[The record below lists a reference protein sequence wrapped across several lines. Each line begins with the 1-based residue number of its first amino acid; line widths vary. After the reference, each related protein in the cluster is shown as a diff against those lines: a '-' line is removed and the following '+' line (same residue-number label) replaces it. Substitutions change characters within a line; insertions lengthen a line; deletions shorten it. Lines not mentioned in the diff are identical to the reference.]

1 MKILRVFI
9 CVTFVLVGAVFL
21 VFLIKETI
29 TTDRSVPVI
38 EIQSDVLEVELN
50 AKPEDMLVGV
60 TAHDKKD
67 GDLTSQV
74 FVESISRFTKK
85 GECNVTYVVC
95 DNDDHV
101 TKATRK
107 IRFKNYTSP
116 KFVIEKS
123 LCFSA
128 YDYIDLTETVKAVDC
143 IEGNISNRVVI
154 ASDSLTNLTE
164 GIYNFSVSVTNK
176 YGDSSTMRLPVIID
190 EDLGF
195 NGPIIELTQYLIE
208 APVGTKIDPQ
218 SYFVSALDRNE
229 NDISSALRIENNIN
243 SDREGT
249 YYIHYYV
256 TDAVGNLGHSVIP
269 VIIGNG

>member
-1 MKILRVFI
+1 MKLLRI
-9 CVTFVLVGAVFL
+9 FVSAAFVIVGAVFL
-21 VFLIKETI
+21 IFLIKETI
-29 TTDRSVPVI
+29 TTDRSIPVI
-38 EIQSDVLEVELN
+38 TIESDVLEVELK

-67 GDLTSQV
+67 GDITSEL

-95 DNDDHV
+95 DSDNHV

-107 IRFKNYTSP
+107 IRYKNYTSP

-143 IEGNISNRVVI
+143 IEGDISGRVVI

-164 GIYNFSVSVTNK
+164 GIYNFNVSVTNK
-176 YGDSSTMRLPVIID
+176 YGDTSLMRLPVIID

-195 NGPIIELTQYLIE
+195 NGPQIELTQYLIE
-208 APVGTKIDPQ
+208 APVGTQFDPQ
-218 SYFVSALDRNE
+218 SYFVTALDRNE
-229 NDISSALRIENNIN
+229 NDVSSTLRIEHNIN
-243 SDREGT
+243 SAREGT
-249 YYIHYYV
+249 YYIHYY
-256 TDAVGNLGHSVIP
+256 TNDEVGNLGHAVIP

>member
-1 MKILRVFI
+1 MKILRFLSIVL
-9 CVTFVLVGAVFL
+9 FVLVGAVFL
-21 VFLIKETI
+21 IFLFKETI
-29 TTDRSVPVI
+29 TTDRTIPVI
-38 EIQSDVLEVELN
+38 DIASEVLEVELK

-67 GDLTSQV
+67 GDLTNQV

-85 GECNVTYVVC
+85 GECKVTYVVC
-95 DNDDHV
+95 DNDNHV

-116 KFVIEKS
+116 KLVIEKS

-128 YDYIDLTETVKAVDC
+128 YDYIDLTETVKATDC
-143 IEGNISNRVVI
+143 IEGDISGRVVI

-164 GIYNFSVSVTNK
+164 GIYNFNVSVANK
-176 YGDSSTMRLPVIID
+176 YGDISTMRLPVVID

-195 NGPIIELTQYLIE
+195 NGPIIELKQYLIE
-208 APVGTKIDPQ
+208 ATIGTQFDPQ
-218 SYFVSALDRNE
+218 SYFVSALDRGE
-229 NDISSALRIENNIN
+229 NDVSSTLRIESNIN
-243 SDREGT
+243 SNREGT
-249 YYIHYYV
+249 YYIHYYA
-256 TDAVGNLGHSVIP
+256 TDSVGNLGHSVIP

>member
-1 MKILRVFI
+1 MKFLRFI
-9 CVTFVLVGAVFL
+9 ISALFVIVGAVFL
-21 VFLIKETI
+21 IFLIKETI
-29 TTDRSVPVI
+29 TTDKTLPVI
-38 EIQSDVLEVELN
+38 SIESEVLEVELK

-67 GDLTSQV
+67 GDLTSEI

-95 DNDDHV
+95 DSDDHV

-107 IRFKNYTSP
+107 IRFKDYKSP
-116 KFVIEKS
+116 EFVIEKS

-128 YDYIDLTETVKAVDC
+128 YDYIDLSETVKAIDC
-143 IEGNISNRVVI
+143 IEGNISGRVVI

-176 YGDSSTMRLPVIID
+176 YGDNATMRLPVIID

-195 NGPIIELTQYLIE
+195 NGPKIELTQYLIE
-208 APVGTKIDPQ
+208 ASVGTQFDPQ

-229 NDISSALRIENNIN
+229 NDVSSTLRIESNIN
-243 SDREGT
+243 SSREGT
-249 YYIHYYV
+249 YYIHYYA
-256 TDAVGNLGHSVIP
+256 TDEAGNLGHSVIP

>member
-1 MKILRVFI
+1 MKFLRILI
-9 CVTFVLVGAVFL
+9 SALFVLVAAVFL
-21 VFLIKETI
+21 IFLIKETI
-29 TTDRSVPVI
+29 TTDRTVPVI
-38 EIQSDVLEVELN
+38 EIESEILEVDLK

-95 DNDDHV
+95 DNDNHV

-128 YDYIDLTETVKAVDC
+128 YDYIDLTETVKAIDC
-143 IEGNISNRVVI
+143 IEGNISSRVVI

-164 GIYNFSVSVTNK
+164 GIYNFNVSVSNK
-176 YGDSSTMRLPVIID
+176 YGDTSTMRLPVIID

-195 NGPIIELTQYLIE
+195 NGPTIELTQYLIE
-208 APVGTKIDPQ
+208 APVGTQFNPQ
-218 SYFVSALDRNE
+218 SYFVSAIDSYE
-229 NDISSALRIENNIN
+229 NDVSSTLRIESNIN

-249 YYIHYYV
+249 YYIHYYA